1 MQPTIK
7 LLLGVH
13 AHQPVGNFPEVI
25 HDAHLRCYRPFLHTL
40 YEYPQFRFAVH
51 FSGWLLEFLF
61 QHHPNDIAMLREMVQ
76 RGQVEIFGGGDT
88 EPILAAI
95 PYRDRVGQIVTLS
108 NRLERQLTQRPTG
121 AWLTERVWE
130 GTVVPALVDAGI
142 RYVTVDDY
150 HFLCTG
156 LGATELNGYFTT
168 EEDGRQLG
176 LFPISEQLRYRI
188 PFAPA
193 DEVVRYIES
202 LADDSG
208 QAAAIYFDDIEK
220 LGIWP
225 ETFDWVYTRGWLKQ
239 FVEGVLQS
247 NIIST
252 GHYGEYHRDASTHGI
267 VYLPTTSYIEMNEW
281 SLPAPAANL
290 YADLVTERK
299 LNNRYEENKAFIR
312 GGIWKNFF
320 SRYPESNWMHKRML
334 RLSERLSNLPA
345 ELATP
350 RMRVLLYQAQA
361 NDAYWHGLFGGL
373 YLPHL
378 RRALYRAMIELE
390 AHLDRSAPRLGHYQ
404 EDLDSDGHKELFLHN
419 ETIQMVVNLD
429 GTATIRE
436 LDSYPLAHNFVDTL
450 RRQSEH
456 YRRKI
461 QAGEAAANAAGGIA
475 SAHDRVSFK
484 SLIVPSDLA
493 IDHSGKGLFHDKLYP
508 THVGYETVE
517 PRYSLVSEGNQNL
530 IFTAETYSGTLY
542 KEVHL
547 GKNSISVGY
556 SFERAMRGFLEIELN
571 LSMPSC
577 DGPAGRYWFRGQ
589 CPGGFGQMQKFT
601 DLTEL
606 ALEDDVLSGSLVL
619 QSSRPLTLT
628 ARPFFTVSQSEAGFE
643 KIMQAVSLVIHYP
656 FSADA
661 DSLQISLE
669 VFARDASFA
678 I

>member
-25 HDAHLRCYRPFLHTL
+25 HDAHARCYRPFIHTL

-61 QHHPNDIAMLREMVQ
+61 QHHPDDMVLLRRMVQ
-76 RGQVEIFGGGDT
+76 RGQVEIFGGGET

-95 PYRDRVGQIVTLS
+95 PHRDRVGQIVTLS
-108 NRLERQLTQRPTG
+108 NRLERQLAQRPTG

-130 GTVVPALVDAGI
+130 ATVVPALVDSGI

-156 LGATELNGYFTT
+156 RSAAELNGFYTT
-168 EEDGRQLG
+168 EEDGCQLA

-202 LADDSG
+202 LADESG
-208 QAAAIYFDDIEK
+208 HAAAVYFDDIEK

-239 FVEGVLQS
+239 FIEGVVRS
-247 NIIST
+247 SVIRT
-252 GHYGEYHRDASTHGI
+252 DHYADFHRETPTRGI

-281 SLPAPAANL
+281 SLPATAANL

-299 LNNRYEENKAFIR
+299 LNNQYEENKAFIR
-312 GGIWKNFF
+312 GGIWRNFF

-334 RLSERLSNLPA
+334 RLSERLAQLPA

-378 RRALYRAMIELE
+378 RRALYAAMIELE
-390 AHLDRSAPRLGHYQ
+390 AHLDRCATRPEHFQ
-404 EDLDSDGHKELFLHN
+404 EDLDSDGHMELFFHN
-419 ETIQMVVNLD
+419 DTVQAVINLD
-429 GTATIRE
+429 GTATVRE
-436 LDSYPLAHNFVDTL
+436 FDSYALKHNFVDTL
-450 RRQSEH
+450 RRQAEH

-461 QAGEAAANAAGGIA
+461 QAGEAAAAVGGGIA

-493 IDHSGKGLFHDKLYP
+493 IDQHGKGLFHEKLYP
-508 THVGYETVE
+508 SHIGYETVE
-517 PRYSLVSEGNQNL
+517 PRYALVSEGNRNL
-530 IFTAETYSGTLY
+530 IFTAQTYGGTVY
-542 KEVHL
+542 KEMQL
-547 GKNSISVGY
+547 GKNNLSVGY
-556 SFERAMRGFLEIELN
+556 SFDKAMRGFLEVELN

-577 DGPAGRYWFRGQ
+577 DGPAGRYWVNGH
-589 CPGGFGQMQKFT
+589 CPGGFGQLHHFA

-606 ALEDDVLSGSLVL
+606 ALEDDVLGGSIVL
-619 QSSRPLTLT
+619 HSNQPLTVT

-643 KIMQAVSLVIHYP
+643 KIMQAVTLIIHYP
-656 FSADA
+656 FAHDVDA
-661 DSLQISLE
+661 LQLSLE
-669 VFARDASFA
+669 IYAKGAN
-678 I
+678 